1 MSESKDSGDTELG
14 AGAKR
19 TLSLKKTVGAG
30 QVRQSFSHGRTKA
43 VVVERKRKR
52 TLTLKGDDESADEVK
67 SEAAPAPAGE
77 PAAAPAPAE
86 AAKPAPAPQPQSPAV
101 KRAPEKTERRP
112 MQTGKGRQVLR
123 TLTED
128 ERVARERAL
137 LESREAEAIS
147 AAADAERRRAEA
159 ELAKAAAE
167 AAALAPPPVE
177 VLVETPVEKEPE
189 LVVTPDETTGKVDT
203 GRKRED
209 LKPAITTPEEEEEE
223 EGAKGARGKRKLAL
237 PKAPPRARDEPRR
250 RAGRLTIQAALD
262 DDMGERQRS
271 LASIR
276 RARERERHAMKSGD
290 REHKIIRDV
299 VIPEAISVQDL
310 ANRMAVRGNEVL
322 RTLRGLGET
331 ANMDS
336 VLEPGIAQMVVEEMG
351 HVAKLVAESDVEI
364 GLDSV
369 KDDAADQVPRPPV
382 VTVMGHVDH
391 GKTSLLDALRKTNVV
406 SGEKGGITQHIGAY
420 QVEVAGGQKITFI
433 DTPGHAA
440 FTAMRAR
447 GASATDI
454 VVLVVAADDGVKPQT
469 IEAIHHAKAANV
481 PVIVAINKMDKPDA
495 NPDRVRQELL
505 SYEIFTEELGGDV
518 LSIGVSALKG
528 TNLDKLLEAILLQAE
543 LLDLKANPARS
554 ANGVIIEAR
563 LDKGRGPVATVLVKG
578 GTLRRGDILVAG
590 AEMGRV
596 RALADEHGAA
606 LQEAGPSTP
615 VEILGLQN
623 VPNAGDD
630 VIVVE
635 SEGRAREVSTFR
647 QRRQTQMR
655 TAVTPS
661 ASLDDVFAQLQRA
674 ALKELPIVLKGDV
687 QGSVE
692 AIQASLEK
700 MSTEE
705 VRVRLLHVGVGGITE
720 SDISLAAAS
729 HAPVFGFNVRANAQ
743 AKELAGSSRVEIR
756 YYNII
761 YDLIDDVRNVLS
773 GMLVPERRETML
785 GNARV
790 LDVFK
795 VSKMGKAAGGLVTDG
810 VVRRGA
816 GVRVIR
822 DNVVVHEGSLSSLR
836 RFKDEVKEV
845 QGGTECG
852 MAFENFQEVRVGDII
867 ECFEVEHIA

>member
-43 VVVERKRKR
+43 VVVEHKRKR

-67 SEAAPAPAGE
+67 SEAAPARAGE

-331 ANMDS
+331 
-336 VLEPGIAQMVVEEMG
+336 
-351 HVAKLVAESDVEI
+351 
-364 GLDSV
+364 
-369 KDDAADQVPRPPV
+369 
-382 VTVMGHVDH
+382 
-391 GKTSLLDALRKTNVV
+391 
-406 SGEKGGITQHIGAY
+406 
-420 QVEVAGGQKITFI
+420 
-433 DTPGHAA
+433 
-440 FTAMRAR
+440 
-447 GASATDI
+447 
-454 VVLVVAADDGVKPQT
+454 
-469 IEAIHHAKAANV
+469 
-481 PVIVAINKMDKPDA
+481 
-495 NPDRVRQELL
+495 
-505 SYEIFTEELGGDV
+505 
-518 LSIGVSALKG
+518 
-528 TNLDKLLEAILLQAE
+528 
-543 LLDLKANPARS
+543 
-554 ANGVIIEAR
+554 
-563 LDKGRGPVATVLVKG
+563 
-578 GTLRRGDILVAG
+578 
-590 AEMGRV
+590 
-596 RALADEHGAA
+596 
-606 LQEAGPSTP
+606 
-615 VEILGLQN
+615 
-623 VPNAGDD
+623 
-630 VIVVE
+630 
-635 SEGRAREVSTFR
+635 
-647 QRRQTQMR
+647 
-655 TAVTPS
+655 
-661 ASLDDVFAQLQRA
+661 
-674 ALKELPIVLKGDV
+674 
-687 QGSVE
+687 
-692 AIQASLEK
+692 
-700 MSTEE
+700 
-705 VRVRLLHVGVGGITE
+705 
-720 SDISLAAAS
+720 
-729 HAPVFGFNVRANAQ
+729 
-743 AKELAGSSRVEIR
+743 
-756 YYNII
+756 
-761 YDLIDDVRNVLS
+761 
-773 GMLVPERRETML
+773 
-785 GNARV
+785 
-790 LDVFK
+790 
-795 VSKMGKAAGGLVTDG
+795 
-810 VVRRGA
+810 
-816 GVRVIR
+816 
-822 DNVVVHEGSLSSLR
+822 
-836 RFKDEVKEV
+836 
-845 QGGTECG
+845 
-852 MAFENFQEVRVGDII
+852 
-867 ECFEVEHIA
+867 